1 MPTRREALRTLSLAA
16 LAVGAARLLSGC
28 GDDARPAEDTV
39 TDLQPVSSDV
49 ERTAADPAAIPP
61 AAASLHALGAG
72 LVATTWREPGNAAL
86 SPYSLGV
93 ALGMT
98 VVGARG
104 ETERSMLDVLAADDA
119 GTLARGLN
127 ALTAYVEGLAGP
139 VKVLGETEELVLA
152 AANSLFGQQGTPW
165 EQTFLDTLAREYGAG
180 LQAVDYASAAE
191 SAHGL
196 INTWTAEQ
204 TRDRIEEIVPSG
216 ALTALTRLVL
226 VNTLYL
232 KAPWAVPFEASLT
245 EDGDFHRADGSVV
258 RVPMMRAPSYA
269 TATGAGDGWRSARLP
284 YGGGALAMTI
294 VLPADGRLPDVEASV
309 ADGGLADVLAATD
322 RAGTVALTLPR
333 WTFRTGAA
341 LQGALSELGMADAFT
356 PAADFSGMTT
366 AETLRIDEVLHEV
379 FVAVD
384 ESGTEAAA
392 ATAVVMRATSIPV
405 EAASF
410 VVDRPFLF
418 AIHDTEHGTPLL
430 VGRVADPSAP

>member
-1 MPTRREALRTLSLAA
+1 MQTRRDALRTLSLAA
-16 LAVGAARLLSGC
+16 LAVGATRLLSGC
-28 GDDARPAEDTV
+28 GDDARPAEDPV
-39 TDLQPVSSDV
+39 TDLRPVSSDV
-49 ERTAADPAAIPP
+49 ERAAVDPTAIPP
-61 AAASLHALGAG
+61 AVASLHALGAG
-72 LVATTWREPGNAAL
+72 LVGTTWRELGNAAL
-86 SPYSLGV
+86 SPYSVGV

-98 VVGARG
+98 AVGARG
-104 ETERSMLDVLAADDA
+104 DTERAMLEVLAAEDGA
-119 GTLARGLN
+119 GLAHGLN
-127 ALTAYVEGLAGP
+127 GLTAHIEGLAGP
-139 VKVLGETEELVLA
+139 VRVLGEKEELVLA

-165 EQTFLDTLAREYGAG
+165 EQEFLDTLAREYGAG
-180 LQAVDYASAAE
+180 LQTVDYAAATE
-191 SAHGL
+191 SAREL
-196 INTWTAEQ
+196 INAWTAEQ

-232 KAPWAVPFEASLT
+232 KAPWAVPFETSLT

-269 TATGAGDGWRSARLP
+269 AATGAGDGWRSARLP
-284 YGGGALAMTI
+284 YAGGALAMTI
-294 VLPADGRLPDVEASV
+294 LLPEDGRLADLESLVADGRLAE
-309 ADGGLADVLAATD
+309 LLAATD

-333 WTFRTGAA
+333 WTFRTQVA
-341 LQGALSELGMADAFT
+341 LQGALSELGLAEAFT

-392 ATAVVMRATSIPV
+392 ATAVVMRATSMPV

-418 AIHDTEHGTPLL
+418 AIHDTEHGTPLF
-430 VGRVADPSAP
+430 VGRVADPGAP